1 MKTLLALLILTAT
14 CLFASAQNKAS
25 LKGIVTD
32 SLSKS
37 PLEYATVAV
46 VNAKDTSLVAY
57 TITEKNGS
65 FKLTGLPV
73 NRGTKLIISYIGYN
87 THRQIL
93 ELKPGEASDLGQ
105 ISLSGK
111 SLNEVTIKGESSP
124 IVMRK
129 DTIEFSA
136 EAFKTRP
143 NATVEELLMLLPG
156 VQVNMDGSIVINGT
170 GSSKVLVNGKAF
182 FGASGTVATKNLDA
196 DMIDKIQVYDDRD
209 EDPLHK
215 ISQIDVKKIINLK
228 LKSSIKKSTIG
239 KIYASAGT
247 RDRYDVGGIFS
258 TFRDTLQVS
267 IVTTAGNTNAR
278 GYGYGDLNEMSGFQ
292 RSGSSRVNQRN
303 FSGEYVNGFVNDLRN
318 AININ
323 NDYGTK
329 LKLNLAYYN
338 LNSSSRTQGKSLTEQ
353 TIDSTLLTSAATS
366 GTRKR
371 KHTNIVEGLFEYKPD
386 TANSFKYQP
395 VFEYT
400 PQRNTDFTD
409 ASRFNTQN
417 PVLSNST
424 IDNNEKVLNKGFS
437 HWFNYFHN
445 FKKKGEMVYVGHSLN
460 LNRGTA
466 DRFNYDNL
474 ASFVPAQPSR
484 LFDRYTDYS
493 TRKNE
498 VTLEGSYVYPFTKK
512 LTVDVFSN
520 TRYYDATDQT
530 LLYDKNLGTGRYEDF
545 VEGQST
551 DLTRYTYIQNLK
563 PQLIY
568 QFNANINIRLGLD
581 GEFQYLI
588 NRFNSNISDQRQQ
601 FFVVLPSVKINA
613 KNFYLD
619 YYVWYLQ
626 PGIADMQPITREIN
640 PLYKIVGNP
649 DLKPT
654 RSHNLTLNFSKYITP
669 KKLNVNAY
677 LYMKSNT
684 SSFVQQNVLDGN
696 GAITTTTINSGA
708 STYAYASGGI
718 GKQLGNPQKVGA
730 NLSVSLSPNLNS
742 TPFYLNGDK
751 GTQHT
756 YGMSMIVAGSVN
768 YKTALRFNL
777 NYYFSSS
784 LTEYEDLDYHAV
796 KTYSHTIYDA
806 ATIRATNKL
815 SFQVNHAFT
824 YNPNVQPGFQ
834 KSSHNVYMNATLA
847 MFKKDRGQI
856 KFSVFDLLNQNISVN
871 RYAGANSI
879 VTNEQEILKRYFLLG
894 FQYKINVMKK

>member
-1 MKTLLALLILTAT
+1 MKTLLTLLLLMAI
-14 CLFASAQNKAS
+14 CLFATAQNKAS
-25 LKGIVTD
+25 LKGIAND
-32 SLSKS
+32 SLSKT

-57 TITEKNGS
+57 TITEKDGA
-65 FKLTGLPV
+65 FRLTGLPV
-73 NRGTKLIISYIGYN
+73 NRDTKLIISYIGYN
-87 THRQIL
+87 TYRQIL
-93 ELKPGEASDLGQ
+93 DLRPGEAADLGK

-111 SLNEVTIKGESSP
+111 SLNEVTIKGEKSP
-124 IVMRK
+124 VVMRK
-129 DTIEFSA
+129 DTIEFNA

-156 VQVNMDGSIVINGT
+156 VQVNMDGGIVINGT

-182 FGASGTVATKNLDA
+182 FGANGTVATKNLDA

-209 EDPLHK
+209 DDPLHK
-215 ISQIDVKKIINLK
+215 LSQIDVKKIINLK
-228 LKSSIKKSTIG
+228 LKSAIRKSTIG
-239 KIYASAGT
+239 KVYANGGT

-258 TFRDTLQVS
+258 TFRDTLQISLVS
-267 IVTTAGNTNAR
+267 TAGNATTR
-278 GYGYGDLNEMSGFQ
+278 GYGGDLNEMGGFQ
-292 RSGSSRVNQRN
+292 RSGSSRINQQSFN
-303 FSGEYVNGFVNDLRN
+303 GEYVEGFVNNFKN

-338 LNSSSRTQGKSLTEQ
+338 LNTSSRTLGKSLTEQ
-353 TIDSTLLTSAATS
+353 MIDSTLLTSAAAS

-371 KHTNIVEGLFEYKPD
+371 KYANIIEGLFEYKPD

-400 PQRNTDFTD
+400 PQRNVDFTD

-417 PVLSNST
+417 PELSNST
-424 IDNNEKVLNKGFS
+424 INNNEKVLNKSFS

-445 FKKKGEMVYVGHSLN
+445 FKKKGEMMYIGHSLN

-474 ASFVPAQPSR
+474 VSLVPTQPSR

-493 TRKNE
+493 SRKNE
-498 VTLEGSYVYPFTKK
+498 VTVEGSYVYPFTKK

-520 TRYYDATDQT
+520 SRYYDATDQT
-530 LLYDKNLGTGRYEDF
+530 LLYDKNQTTGSYEDF
-545 VEGQST
+545 VAGQST
-551 DLTRYTYIQNLK
+551 DLTRYSYIQNIK

-568 QFNANINIRLGLD
+568 QYNANINIRLGLD
-581 GEFQYLI
+581 GEFQYII
-588 NRFNSNISDQRQQ
+588 NRFNSNISDRKQH

-626 PGIADMQPITREIN
+626 PAIADMQPITREIN

-654 RSHNLTLNFSKYITP
+654 RSHNLSLNFSKYITA
-669 KKLNVNAY
+669 KKMNVNAY
-677 LYMKSNT
+677 LYMNSKT

-696 GAITTTTINSGA
+696 GATTVTTVNSGA
-708 STYAYASGGI
+708 STYAYASGGV
-718 GKQLGNPQKVGA
+718 GKQLGNAQKVGA
-730 NLSVSLSPNLNS
+730 NLSFSLSPSLN
-742 TPFYLNGDK
+742 TVPFYLNGDK
-751 GTQHT
+751 GTQRT
-756 YGMSMIVAGSVN
+756 YAGSMIAAASVN
-768 YKTALRFNL
+768 YKTALRINF
-777 NYYFSSS
+777 NYYFSSN
-784 LTEYEDLDYHAV
+784 LTEYEDLDYRAV

-806 ATIRATNKL
+806 ATVRVTNKL
-815 SFQVNHAFT
+815 SFQVNHTFT

-834 KSSHNVYMNATLA
+834 KSSHNVYMNTTLA
-847 MFKKDRGQI
+847 MFKKDRGQV
-856 KFSVFDLLNQNISVN
+856 KLSVFDLLNQNISVE
-871 RYAGANSI
+871 RYAGLNSV

-894 FQYKINVMKK
+894 FQYKINVTGK